1 VGRPRFELGSQGL
14 TIPHRLS
21 PAATLTV
28 VCGLDH
34 LFALDS
40 TLGRA
45 AYGL

>member
-1 VGRPRFELGSQGL
+1 MGL
-14 TIPHRLS
+14 TCRTGFHRPPHQG
-21 PAATLTV
+21 A

-34 LFALDS
+34 LFTLDS

>member
-1 VGRPRFELGSQGL
+1 
-14 TIPHRLS
+14 
-21 PAATLTV
+21 LTV